1 MYKAIIVNKIYFFK
15 VALWHTQWSYVH
27 FFEASFRTP

>member
-15 VALWHTQWSYVH
+15 VAL
-27 FFEASFRTP
+27 